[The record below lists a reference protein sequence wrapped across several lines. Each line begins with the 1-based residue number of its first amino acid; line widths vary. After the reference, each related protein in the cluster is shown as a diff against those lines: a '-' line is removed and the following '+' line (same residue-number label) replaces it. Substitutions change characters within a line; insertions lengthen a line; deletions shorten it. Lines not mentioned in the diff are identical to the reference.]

1 MCEIAAGP
9 NSTDQRSNA
18 EGPSEAF
25 EDITSHFETLNTSK
39 GEPNA
44 NPIHTQYRR
53 TFSEDACKFHRD
65 TLLSMLNIEGN
76 WEEAHAYARELSKQL
91 DLNEPNYETRE
102 DIFVYNNL
110 KQDLVAQD
118 WISLGFPDNENIRKE
133 MIALE
138 SIPNGML
145 HIYTYE

>member
-25 EDITSHFETLNTSK
+25 ETLNTSK
-39 GEPNA
+39 GEPDA

-91 DLNEPNYETRE
+91 FFQPHVSR
-102 DIFVYNNL
+102 
-110 KQDLVAQD
+110 
-118 WISLGFPDNENIRKE
+118 
-133 MIALE
+133 
-138 SIPNGML
+138 
-145 HIYTYE
+145 